1 MEDLLNEGWL
11 DLNVPD
17 EKLDTER
24 TQDIFKNL
32 SVFHK
37 QTVFQTGVVSFIQG
51 FMSTHE
57 ELEEIEEM
65 FLKLDTSHDGFL
77 SPDELRHGMSLV
89 LGPLKANET
98 DFLQIVEALDTN
110 KDGKIDFVEYTTAAI
125 DRRVLLS

>member
-1 MEDLLNEGWL
+1 MEDLLNEEWL

-77 SPDELRHGMSLV
+77 SPDELRQGMSLV

-110 KDGKIDFVEYTTAAI
+110 KDGKIDFAEYTTAAI

>member
-1 MEDLLNEGWL
+1 MEDLLNEEWL
-11 DLNVPD
+11 DLNIPD

-77 SPDELRHGMSLV
+77 SPDELRQGMSLV

-110 KDGKIDFVEYTTAAI
+110 KDGKIDFAEYTTAAI

>member
-65 FLKLDTSHDGFL
+65 FLKLDTSHEGFL
-77 SPDELRHGMSLV
+77 SPDELRQGMSLV

-110 KDGKIDFVEYTTAAI
+110 KDGKIDFAEYTTAAI

>member
-1 MEDLLNEGWL
+1 MEDLLNEDWL

-77 SPDELRHGMSLV
+77 SPDELRQGMSLV

-110 KDGKIDFVEYTTAAI
+110 KDGKIDFAEYTTAAI

>member
-1 MEDLLNEGWL
+1 MEDLLNEEWL
-11 DLNVPD
+11 DLNIPD

-77 SPDELRHGMSLV
+77 SPDELRQGMSLV

-98 DFLQIVEALDTN
+98 DFLQIVEALDIN
-110 KDGKIDFVEYTTAAI
+110 KDGKIDFAEYTTAAI

>member
-1 MEDLLNEGWL
+1 MEGLLNEGWL

-24 TQDIFKNL
+24 TQDILKNL

-77 SPDELRHGMSLV
+77 SPDELRQGMSLV

-98 DFLQIVEALDTN
+98 DFLQIVEALDIN
-110 KDGKIDFVEYTTAAI
+110 KDGKIDFAEYTTAAI